1 MKGAKLETILRWSY
15 LKPEFGGKAP
25 SKAHKTDSGFDFHA
39 LRDEIIYSGQIVKI
53 DTNICVQPAV
63 EHLQLEDARMYNKPG
78 GWTLGAFLW
87 DKSGHGSR
95 GLKVL
100 GGVIDNGYT
109 GHVQVIIGYCSL
121 EQEIDNLRKQIRIIR
136 DGIRAGLSDS
146 VPYNKNAYD
155 EMMKEDDMP
164 ALSCHRFNAGD
175 KVAQLVVQRV
185 ELPILQFE
193 ERLQDRE
200 RGANGFGSSGV

>member
-1 MKGAKLETILRWSY
+1 METTLRWSY
-15 LKPEFGGKAP
+15 LNPELGGTAP
-25 SKAHKTDSGFDFHA
+25 SKAHRTDSGFDVFTHKN
-39 LRDEIIYSGQIVKI
+39 EIIYAGDVVKI

-63 EHLQLEDARMYNKPG
+63 EHLALEDARMYNKTG

-87 DKSGHGSR
+87 DKSGLGSK

-109 GHVQVIIGYCSL
+109 GHIQVIMMYCSL
-121 EQEIDNLRKQIRIIR
+121 EEQIAGLRKQLLGLKE
-136 DGIRAGLSDS
+136 GIRAVIAQDQDGITNLLDKLLNLDEPPL
-146 VPYNKNAYD
+146 PYRAFK
-155 EMMKEDDMP
+155 
-164 ALSCHRFNAGD
+164 AGE
-175 KVAQLVVQRV
+175 KLTQLVVQRV

-193 ERLQDRE
+193 EKLRERE